1 MGAPVGR
8 TSRMCGHSQVTA
20 LVLSYA
26 VPALQIIAAI
36 YVGAVLI
43 DLARGWRLAILD
55 LIDEMDDRP

>member
-1 MGAPVGR
+1 M
-8 TSRMCGHSQVTA
+8 TA

-36 YVGAVLI
+36 YVAAVLV
-43 DLARGWRLAILD
+43 DLFRGWRLAILD